1 MPSKEFGVLFNLSV
15 VLVSLSYFAAFSAS
29 SFVAAAA
36 RDEVGKEWKEAE
48 ALLKWKASLDNQS
61 QSLLPSWGGGGR
73 GHPCNWVGIA
83 CDESGSL
90 THLNLSSFGLRGTL
104 YKLSFSSFT
113 NLLTINLRNNSL
125 YGNIPDQIG
134 NISKLTYLDLG
145 INNLSGPIPTS
156 IGNLS
161 NLSGLVLHENHLS
174 GSLPLGIGKLKNLG
188 LLLLASNNL
197 SGSITQVVGT
207 MRFLWHLDLSENFFT
222 GAIPTSIG
230 NLSNLGFLFLSGNYL
245 TGSIPEELGSLTHLN
260 MFQIVRNN
268 ISGAIPAS
276 IGNLANMESLL
287 FSMNKLSGSI
297 PSTIGNLT
305 KLTDLRLFM
314 NNLSGSIPR
323 EMDNLTNFRVFELF
337 ENKLTGH
344 LPQHVCQAG
353 SLEIIVV
360 SNNHLTG
367 PIPKSL
373 KNCTSLI
380 RVWLEGN
387 QLIGNITEDFGIYPN
402 LKYID
407 LSDNHLYGELS
418 SKWGQCHNLTYLN
431 VSNNKISGSIPLEL
445 SEASQLG
452 KLDLSSNHLIG
463 KIPKELGLL
472 KSLLS
477 LLLSNNQLSGNIP
490 SEIGMLSHVTDL
502 NLAENNLSG
511 LIPTQLGECSELL
524 FLNLSKNILEGRIP
538 SSIGSLQS
546 LENLDLSWNM
556 LTGEIPPQ
564 LGDMLRLE
572 ILYLSHNN
580 LSGSIPSTFD
590 DISSLTSIDIS
601 YNELEGPIPNQK
613 AFREASDEAFRNN
626 KGLCGNATGLK
637 ACPKPIQ
644 NPYAKPRE
652 IQNDEIFAI
661 WSFDGKMVYENIIEA
676 TEEFDSK
683 YCIGVGGYGSVYKA
697 ELPTSQVVAVKKLH
711 SLPNG
716 EEFNQKT
723 FISEIHALTEIRHRN
738 IVKLYGFCSHPRH
751 SLLIYE
757 YLEGGSLV
765 HLLNNEEQAKAFD
778 WIKRGNVVKDV
789 ANALSYMH
797 HDCSLPIIHRDIS
810 SKNVLLDLECV
821 AHISDFGTAR
831 LLKPD
836 SSNWTSLAGTMG
848 YMAPELAYT
857 MEINEKC
864 DVYSFGVL
872 ALEIIMGKHPGDL
885 ISSLSSSLPS
895 SSTFTTHM
903 PLNDVLDQRL
913 SLPTNKVA
921 SDVLSIA
928 KIAIACLQ
936 TIPQS
941 RPTMKQVSQDLSTRK
956 PHLAK
961 PLRMIT
967 LGEVVDVRGSTV

>member
-1 MPSKEFGVLFNLSV
+1 MSIGVVLVSLSSSFVTAAAAAARDEVGKEWKEAEALLKWKASLDNQSQSLLPSWGGGGRGHPCNWVGIACDESGSLTHLNLSSVGLRGTLYKLNFSSFTNLLTIDLPSNSLYGNIPDQIDLNLAENNLSGLIPTQLGACLELLFLNLSKNILEGRIPSRIGSLQSLENLDLSWNMLIGEIPPQLGDMLRLEILYLSHNNLSGSMPSTFDDISSLTSIDISYNKLEGPIPNQKAFREASDEAFRNNKGLCGNATGLKACPKPIQNPYGKRGNKFPDSSNWTSLAGTMGYMAPELAYTMEINENGRSQNPSFSQTTCIPLYSLRTGVMPSKEFGVLFNLSV

-276 IGNLANMESLL
+276 IGNLANME
-287 FSMNKLSGSI
+287 N
-297 PSTIGNLT
+297 
-305 KLTDLRLFM
+305 
-314 NNLSGSIPR
+314 
-323 EMDNLTNFRVFELF
+323 
-337 ENKLTGH
+337 
-344 LPQHVCQAG
+344 
-353 SLEIIVV
+353 
-360 SNNHLTG
+360 
-367 PIPKSL
+367 
-373 KNCTSLI
+373 
-380 RVWLEGN
+380 
-387 QLIGNITEDFGIYPN
+387 
-402 LKYID
+402 
-407 LSDNHLYGELS
+407 
-418 SKWGQCHNLTYLN
+418 
-431 VSNNKISGSIPLEL
+431 
-445 SEASQLG
+445 
-452 KLDLSSNHLIG
+452 
-463 KIPKELGLL
+463 
-472 KSLLS
+472 
-477 LLLSNNQLSGNIP
+477 
-490 SEIGMLSHVTDL
+490 L

-644 NPYAKPRE
+644 NPY
-652 IQNDEIFAI
+652 
-661 WSFDGKMVYENIIEA
+661 G
-676 TEEFDSK
+676 
-683 YCIGVGGYGSVYKA
+683 
-697 ELPTSQVVAVKKLH
+697 
-711 SLPNG
+711 
-716 EEFNQKT
+716 
-723 FISEIHALTEIRHRN
+723 
-738 IVKLYGFCSHPRH
+738 
-751 SLLIYE
+751 
-757 YLEGGSLV
+757 
-765 HLLNNEEQAKAFD
+765 
-778 WIKRGNVVKDV
+778 KRGNK
-789 ANALSYMH
+789 
-797 HDCSLPIIHRDIS
+797 
-810 SKNVLLDLECV
+810 
-821 AHISDFGTAR
+821 F
-831 LLKPD
+831 PD

-857 MEINEKC
+857 MEINENLAKLSAPVSFPAFRC
-864 DVYSFGVL
+864 LCYRFEKKKKEEENGAGTYTARVFEFRGGEGELWWWFFGVSE
-872 ALEIIMGKHPGDL
+872 AAWVRE
-885 ISSLSSSLPS
+885 
-895 SSTFTTHM
+895 
-903 PLNDVLDQRL
+903 
-913 SLPTNKVA
+913 
-921 SDVLSIA
+921 
-928 KIAIACLQ
+928 
-936 TIPQS
+936 
-941 RPTMKQVSQDLSTRK
+941 
-956 PHLAK
+956 
-961 PLRMIT
+961 
-967 LGEVVDVRGSTV
+967 EVCEVG